1 MVQKRKKTLSDF
13 PSGRISAL
21 PKKLRSLYGD
31 PAGQWLFWCKR
42 PKTLVEKERI
52 IIESILTQRTN
63 WKNVRAA
70 MDNLQNAKIT
80 TLTNILHT
88 PREELESYCRPS
100 GFFRQKTERLLSISR
115 TLIERYG
122 KIKAI
127 EKEETFAL
135 RNILLSIKG
144 VGFETADDILLYAFE
159 RPVFVIDEYTRR
171 TAEDLGINR
180 NLPYETMRNIFEE
193 ALPRDWRL
201 YQDFHALLVIHGK
214 EKKG

>member
-1 MVQKRKKTLSDF
+1 MLQGKNNVLSVSL
-13 PSGRISAL
+13 SGRISAL
-21 PKKLRSLYGD
+21 PKKLHSLYGD
-31 PAGQWLFWCKR
+31 PSGQWSFWCKR
-42 PKTLVEKERI
+42 PKTFVEKERI

-63 WKNVRAA
+63 WKNVQAA
-70 MDNLQNAKIT
+70 MDNLQNANIT
-80 TLTNILHT
+80 TLTEILHT
-88 PREELESYCRPS
+88 PREELESHCRPS
-100 GFFRQKTERLLSISR
+100 GFFRQKTERLLSVAH

-127 EKEETFAL
+127 EKEETFSL
-135 RNILLSIKG
+135 RRILLSIKG

-180 NLPYETMRNIFEE
+180 DLPYETMRNIFEE

-214 EKKG
+214 EKR